1 MSHGA
6 SNPWPAFADM
16 LFMLFVTTLLGAGV
30 ITTWAVRSEERLK
43 GCGVAEDLME
53 RFQSCVGAERVAE
66 SSACKVSIG
75 EDRLRFEE
83 GKAELTGPSED
94 YARRVAECLVEV
106 VDVALADPEVS
117 ERLDVVTID
126 GFTDCRGDQTDNL
139 QLGALRGAHLFRYVI
154 EAAEAK
160 GWDASHRADVF
171 GRVAIRSFG
180 KNRPTRASPCASG
193 PEKGLFTSF
202 DADRRVE
209 ISFQSRLLE
218 D

>member
-1 MSHGA
+1 
-6 SNPWPAFADM
+6 M

-43 GCGVAEDLME
+43 GCGVAEKLME
-53 RFQSCVGAERVAE
+53 SFQACVGAERVSE
-66 SSACKVSIG
+66 SAACKVPIG

-83 GKAELTGPSED
+83 GKAQLTGASQQ
-94 YARRVAECLVEV
+94 YARQVATCLVDV
-106 VDVALADPEVS
+106 VDTALADPAIS

-126 GFTDCRGDQTDNL
+126 GFTDCRGDQADNL
-139 QLGALRGAHLFRYVI
+139 QLGAVRGAHLFRYVI
-154 EAAEAK
+154 DAAKAK
-160 GWDASHRADVF
+160 GWDAGRQADVF
-171 GRVAIRSFG
+171 GRIAIRSFG
-180 KNRPTRASPCASG
+180 KNRPTRHSPCASG
-193 PEKGLFTSF
+193 PEKGMFTSF